1 MRIRRITMNRK
12 CKGGR
17 PRKPFKKIGM
27 IIIAVGL
34 FIIAALILP
43 PIVWVFLFG
52 AALVFG
58 GIVLIK

>member
-1 MRIRRITMNRK
+1 MNRN

-17 PRKPFKKIGM
+17 PRKPFKKIGI
-27 IIIAVGL
+27 IIIAIGL

-43 PIVWVFLFG
+43 PVVWVFMLG